1 MPELPPV
8 MTMVLSM
15 VPGLSVVV
23 PLWNRG
29 WKRAVSAAELAETA
43 LRRFFSP
50 GTASRGDEYYAAG
63 RVRRIERG
71 PDGAIV
77 ANVDGSRVYQ
87 VALQVMG
94 DELMIEC
101 DCPAFERYE
110 DECKHIWAA
119 IRAAS
124 ARRLLPERK
133 LMLALDI
140 VDTPDDFDGHFHGA
154 NVVDMTSRR
163 AFPGAVARRD
173 VRPAWQKFLDALPRR
188 TAARGEERPLP
199 EEIVYAIYRTTYS
212 HSISLEVLG
221 RSRKKNGEWMKWKRF
236 SIREDD
242 LRLLPEP
249 DRQNL
254 ALLSG
259 ASYSNRVEST
269 VHLSESATAWWI
281 ERLARAGKLY
291 LFAGEPDPWPVRW
304 DDGPPWNLRVAVV
317 NDAAAAMYRVVGEI
331 ERDGERLPLDQVL
344 MTLPEIVITHS
355 SAARF
360 HAGERA
366 AWLPALRANHSVEI
380 PHADTERFRS
390 ALLYSPLADV
400 QLPDELGLN
409 VLDVPPRPLLA
420 LRSQADTS
428 ELFGAL
434 AFIYAEWRVA
444 HRSAEP
450 YTTIGA
456 KVIRRNRAAEERMRA
471 RLSEVGVITVSDGY
485 RVRLQQLEDVVRKLS
500 GEGWTIEIDSAP
512 VHLTHGID
520 LEIESSQGEGID
532 WFDLNVHATFGEL
545 RVELPELLS
554 AADANRSLLRLPD
567 GSYGILPMSWSESL
581 APVLELGKRHGG
593 SVRFRPAQALLI
605 DALTQSKHR
614 KTDQAFT
621 DFRQRIADA
630 SPEPR
635 QEPPTLT
642 AELRPYQRAG
652 LGWLEFL
659 RTTGLGGCLADDMGL
674 GKTVQTLALLEQLR
688 ADGGTRPSLVVAP
701 RSLLFNWAAEAKR
714 FAPQLRI
721 LEHLG
726 PDRANNDFTAFD
738 VVLTTYATMRLDIE
752 MLSAVDF
759 EYVILDEAQ
768 AIKNASSQVAKASR
782 LLGGRHRLALSGTP
796 IENHLGEL
804 WSLFVFLNPG
814 LLGSMRSFARTFA
827 AKNTSPERR
836 EALARGLRP
845 LLLRRTKEQV
855 APELPERT
863 EQTLY
868 CELEGKQK
876 KLYDELRD
884 QYRNFLLGRI
894 RKSGIDKSRMQ
905 ILEALLRLRQAA
917 CAPALIDADT
927 DAPSAKVE
935 LLINEVR
942 DVLASGH
949 RALIFSQFTSFLG
962 IVGEALQKEHVHYL
976 YLDGKTR
983 DRQSLVEHFQSADG
997 PPLFLISL
1005 KAGGLGLN
1013 LTNAD
1018 YIFLLD
1024 PWWNPAVEAQAID
1037 RAHRIGRLKPVVAYR
1052 LIARDTV
1059 EEKILEL
1066 QARKRELAESII
1078 SEDNSVLRKLEV
1090 EDLELLLG

>member
-1 MPELPPV
+1 M
-8 MTMVLSM
+8 
-15 VPGLSVVV
+15 
-23 PLWNRG
+23 
-29 WKRAVSAAELAETA
+29 
-43 LRRFFSP
+43 
-50 GTASRGDEYYAAG
+50 
-63 RVRRIERG
+63 
-71 PDGAIV
+71 
-77 ANVDGSRVYQ
+77 DGSRVYQ
-87 VALQVMG
+87 VVLQLEG
-94 DELMIEC
+94 DELTIDC

-110 DECKHIWAA
+110 DECKHAWAA
-119 IRAAS
+119 IRAAT
-124 ARRLLPERK
+124 ARQLLPDRK
-133 LMLALDI
+133 LVLALDVLDDDVED
-140 VDTPDDFDGHFHGA
+140 VDDGGNYVEPKTF
-154 NVVDMTSRR
+154 R

-173 VRPAWQKFLDALPRR
+173 VRPEWQKFLDALPRR
-188 TAARGEERPLP
+188 TVARTVEPRSVP
-199 EEIVYAIYRTTYS
+199 EEIAYAIYHATYA
-212 HSISLEVLG
+212 HSVSFELVG
-221 RSRKKNGEWMKWKRF
+221 RSHKKNGEWTKWKRF
-236 SIREDD
+236 SLREDE
-242 LRLLPEP
+242 LRHLPEF
-249 DRQNL
+249 DRHNL
-254 ALLSG
+254 ALLNGGSH
-259 ASYSNRVEST
+259 YSRIDSLI
-269 VHLSESATAWWI
+269 HLSETASAWWI

-291 LFAGEPDPWPVRW
+291 LFAGDPDPRQVGW
-304 DDGPPWNLRVAVV
+304 DDGPPWNLHVEIV
-317 NDAAAAMYRVVGEI
+317 NDAAGGKYRVVGQI
-331 ERDGERLPLDQVL
+331 EREGKTLPLDQVL
-344 MTLPEIVITHS
+344 MTLPEIVITRDA
-355 SAARF
+355 AARF
-360 HAGERA
+360 NAGERA
-366 AWLPALRANHSVEI
+366 AWLPALRTNRSVEI
-380 PHADTERFRS
+380 PHADTERFRN
-390 ALLYSPLADV
+390 ALLHSPMANV
-400 QLPDELGLN
+400 PLPDELGLN
-409 VLDVPPRPLLA
+409 VLDVPPRPALA
-420 LRSQADTS
+420 LRNQADTS
-428 ELFGAL
+428 ELIGAL
-434 AFIYAEWRVA
+434 IFVYDEWRVA

-450 YTTIGA
+450 YTTIGQ
-456 KVIRRNRAAEERMRA
+456 KVIRRNRADEERLRG

-485 RVRLQQLEDVVRKLS
+485 RVRQQQLEDVVRKLS
-500 GEGWTIEIDSAP
+500 GEGWTIEIDSAA

-520 LEIESSQGEGID
+520 LEIESSDGEGID
-532 WFDLNVHATFGEL
+532 WFDLNVHATFGEI
-545 RVELPELLS
+545 RVDLPELLA
-554 AADANRSLLRLPD
+554 AADTNRSLLRLPD
-567 GSYGILPMSWSESL
+567 GSYGILPMAWTESL
-581 APVLELGKRHGG
+581 APVLELGKRHGDA
-593 SVRFRPAQALLI
+593 VRFRPAQALLI

-635 QEPPTLT
+635 QEPPTLA

-688 ADGGTRPSLVVAP
+688 ADGNTRPSLVVAP

-714 FAPQLRI
+714 FAPQLRV
-721 LEHLG
+721 LEHHG
-726 PDRANNDFTAFD
+726 PERADNVFTGFD
-738 VVLTTYATMRLDIE
+738 IVLTTYATMRLDIE
-752 MLSAVDF
+752 MLSDVDF

-804 WSLFVFLNPG
+804 WSLFEFLNPG

-827 AKNTSPERR
+827 AKNTTPERR

-884 QYRNFLLGRI
+884 HYRNILLGRI

-927 DAPSAKVE
+927 DASSAKVE
-935 LLINEVR
+935 LLLNELR
-942 DVLASGH
+942 DVLGSGH
-949 RALIFSQFTSFLG
+949 RALIFSQFTSFLH
-962 IVGEALQKEHVHYL
+962 IVSATLDREQVPYL

-997 PPLFLISL
+997 PALFLISL

-1066 QARKRELAESII
+1066 QARKRELADSII
-1078 SEDNSVLRKLEV
+1078 SEDNSVLRKLEM
-1090 EDLELLLG
+1090 EDLEMLLG